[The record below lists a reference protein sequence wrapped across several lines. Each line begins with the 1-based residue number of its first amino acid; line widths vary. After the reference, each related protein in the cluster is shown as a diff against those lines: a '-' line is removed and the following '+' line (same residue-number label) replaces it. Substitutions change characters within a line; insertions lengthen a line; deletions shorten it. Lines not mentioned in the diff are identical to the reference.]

1 MIAAVVIVMSVATIV
16 ATELIADPSAEG
28 PAATTSTTTSTTT
41 TTTTTTPTTTSTTT
55 TTTTLRPNVERI
67 ELELDRLGLDGQARE
82 VLMFGAGGPEVERQ
96 LAEQLGTTCVG
107 GVFVAGTAG
116 NWSPR
121 NSLDAA
127 TEAVTAIAT
136 ASAACP
142 TPPLIATDAEAG
154 SRVLK
159 VPVTPLPSPAMLE
172 ANHLADPGT
181 TSIALAPAAEAFAAE
196 LALIGVHVNFGVV
209 ADVDVG
215 PGTYMDRQG
224 RSFGADPAVVAAI
237 TGTMVEGHCAAG
249 VAATLKHFPN
259 QGSTVEDPH
268 RLDSFSINDP
278 DAWASFGALP
288 YVETR
293 APLVMTGHIRYE
305 GVDNGTPASLSGVI
319 TSWLRDDLAY
329 DGVIVTDDMHVMR
342 GVGSDLTPAE
352 RAIAALRAGAD
363 LALFVGADDA
373 ADIVAGLVTEAS
385 VDPAFADRIAE
396 SAARVLRLKGALGL
410 IPGASASWFD
420 WCGAPG
426 ASD

>member
-1 MIAAVVIVMSVATIV
+1 M
-16 ATELIADPSAEG
+16 
-28 PAATTSTTTSTTT
+28 
-41 TTTTTTPTTTSTTT
+41 
-55 TTTTLRPNVERI
+55 
-67 ELELDRLGLDGQARE
+67 
-82 VLMFGAGGPEVERQ
+82 
-96 LAEQLGTTCVG
+96 
-107 GVFVAGTAG
+107 
-116 NWSPR
+116 
-121 NSLDAA
+121 
-127 TEAVTAIAT
+127 
-136 ASAACP
+136 
-142 TPPLIATDAEAG
+142 
-154 SRVLK
+154 LK
-159 VPVTPLPSPAMLE
+159 VPVAPLPSPATLE
-172 ANHLADPGT
+172 ANHLADPGA
-181 TSIALAPAAEAFAAE
+181 TSIALATAAESFATE
-196 LALIGVHVNFGVV
+196 LASIGVHVNFGVV

-215 PGTYMDRQG
+215 PGTYMDRQA

-288 YVETR
+288 YVDTR

-319 TSWLRDDLAY
+319 TSWLRANLAY
-329 DGVIVTDDMHVMR
+329 GGVIVTDDMHVMR
-342 GVGSDLTPAE
+342 GVGSDLTPAQ

-363 LALFVGADDA
+363 LALFVGTDDA
-373 ADIVAGLVTEAS
+373 ADIVAGLVAEAS

-410 IPGASASWFD
+410 IPGASATWFD
-420 WCGAPG
+420 WCVAPG